1 MNEIIGKCRELY
13 NKSDFARESFALS
26 EALSYLAE
34 WQGVEFDPIILP
46 ALTSPQRECVL
57 EAFEKAVNGYPL
69 QYIVGKARFYKS
81 DFTVREGVLI
91 PRRDSETLVEEA
103 VKRIPQGSH
112 FLDLCT
118 GSGCLGISVLVER
131 PDTTATLVDISDTA
145 LETAEENARALG
157 VLDRCRLLKFD
168 LLSRPISELPDHTA
182 LIMNPPY
189 LTSLEMTKI
198 PMNVAYEPSLA
209 LDGGEDGLIFYRLF
223 EKHTGLMLFE
233 IGSSQAEDLKK
244 IYPKSETVYDLCRNP
259 RVVVIS

>member
-1 MNEIIGKCRELY
+1 ML
-13 NKSDFARESFALS
+13 L
-26 EALSYLAE
+26 
-34 WQGVEFDPIILP
+34 
-46 ALTSPQRECVL
+46 
-57 EAFEKAVNGYPL
+57 
-69 QYIVGKARFYKS
+69 
-81 DFTVREGVLI
+81 
-91 PRRDSETLVEEA
+91 
-103 VKRIPQGSH
+103 
-112 FLDLCT
+112 
-118 GSGCLGISVLVER
+118 ER

-145 LETAEENARALG
+145 LETAEENARVLG

-223 EKHTGLMLFE
+223 EKHRGIMLFE